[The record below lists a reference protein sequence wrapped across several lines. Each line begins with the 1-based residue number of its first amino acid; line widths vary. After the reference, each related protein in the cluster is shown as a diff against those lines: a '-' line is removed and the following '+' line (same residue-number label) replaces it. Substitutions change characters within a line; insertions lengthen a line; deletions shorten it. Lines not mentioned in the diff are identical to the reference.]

1 MSLIGAF
8 SPPGDK
14 SISHRLAL
22 MALAAD
28 GETRVTNLSDGD
40 DVSTSLKIAELMGAK
55 VTREQGS
62 LLIRGGRPAN
72 APELSLDCGNS
83 GTTTRLLMGI
93 LAGLPGTYT
102 LSGDES
108 LNRRPMERVAIPL
121 RLMGADITTQNDRP
135 PVIIRGKALKGV
147 EYRLP
152 VASAQLKSAVL
163 LAGLFAD
170 GPTTVIETVPSR
182 DHTERMIKLFGGS
195 IKTDGERIT
204 VQPSRLTFTSDFRVP
219 GDISSAAFFLCAAA
233 VIPGSRVTAEGIL
246 LNPTR
251 TGLLPVLERMG
262 ADIVI
267 DAKGQEPE
275 PFGNVTVSYSSN
287 LKATTVRPE
296 EIPLLVDEVPV
307 LALVASQA
315 NGKTVFQGAGELR
328 VKETDRL
335 TAVWADQ
342 LGAMGANI
350 IVDGDELVVDGPS
363 MLKTPDRLES
373 YGDHRM
379 AMMLRLASRL
389 AGRDGLIV
397 DEECAAVSY
406 AAFHQDLERMWQ

>member
-1 MSLIGAF
+1 LSLIGAF

-22 MALAAD
+22 MALAAN

-40 DVSTSLKIAELMGAK
+40 DVATSLKIAERMGAK
-55 VTREQGS
+55 VVREQGS
-62 LLIRGGRPAN
+62 LLIRGGRPTD
-72 APELSLDCGNS
+72 APELFLDCGNS

-108 LNRRPMERVAIPL
+108 LNGRPMERVAIPL
-121 RLMGADITTQNDRP
+121 RLMGANITTQNDRP
-135 PVIIRGKALKGV
+135 PVVIRGKALKGV
-147 EYRLP
+147 QYRLP
-152 VASAQLKSAVL
+152 VASAQLKSAIL

-170 GPTTVIETVPSR
+170 SPTTVIEPIPSR
-182 DHTERMIKLFGGS
+182 DHTERMIRLFGGS
-195 IKTDGERIT
+195 ITTDGERIT
-204 VQPSRLTFTSDFRVP
+204 VQPSNLTFTPDFRVP

-233 VIPGSRVTAEGIL
+233 VIPGSRVTAQGIL

-251 TGLLPVLERMG
+251 TGLLPVLKRMG
-262 ADIVI
+262 VDIEI
-267 DAKGQEPE
+267 QEKGHEPE
-275 PFGNVTVSYSSN
+275 PFGDVTVSYSPD
-287 LKATTVRPE
+287 LKAAIVRPE

-307 LALVASQA
+307 LALVAGQA
-315 NGKTVFQGAGELR
+315 NGRTVFQGAGELR

-335 TAVWADQ
+335 TAVADQ

-350 IVDGDELVVDGPS
+350 IVNGDELVVDGPTP
-363 MLKTPDRLES
+363 LKTPDRLES

-389 AGRDGLIV
+389 AGCDGLIV
-397 DEECAAVSY
+397 DEECAAISY